1 MAYKYTWLAAAAIIF
16 SVLSC
21 SPDRFSA
28 TRPVYF
34 SIPDYQLET
43 DYGDEGT
50 SNSSI
55 TTAWIYVDNDLEG
68 TYEVPFTAPVIMEP
82 GPHTIRIFPGINL
95 NGVNST
101 RAIYGFFERELFDTT
116 LPADLDTFHLPLQ
129 YRRTNYTANTTVEI
143 MEDFDEA
150 GINLQATNVA
160 DTGIAKVSD
169 PALVFTNPQNP
180 GENNG
185 RAGVMYTNSVFRQAE
200 VASVRT
206 YNLPKNGDNVYLE
219 MNYRCNQA
227 FLVGVIANQPGGTA
241 QQATVVVNPKEVWNK
256 IYINLVT
263 ELTAFQGAD
272 NFKIFIGTL
281 HDSKNDTGWVYL
293 DNLKLVY

>member
-1 MAYKYTWLAAAAIIF
+1 MAYRYAWLAATAILF
-16 SVLSC
+16 SVISC
-21 SPDRFSA
+21 SRDKYLA

-34 SIPDYQLET
+34 SMPDYQLVT
-43 DYGDEGT
+43 NYNDEGT

-68 TYEVPFTAPVIMEP
+68 VYEVPLAAPVLLEP

-95 NGVNST
+95 NGVSSS

-116 LPADLDTFHLPLQ
+116 LPGDLDTFNLPLK
-129 YRRTNYTANTTVEI
+129 YRRTNYTANSTVEI

-150 GINLQATNVA
+150 GINLQATDIA
-160 DTGIAKVSD
+160 DTGIVKISD
-169 PALVFTNPQNP
+169 SSLVFTNPQQP

-185 RAGVMYTNSVFRQAE
+185 RAGAMFTTSVFRQAE

-219 MNYRCNQA
+219 MNYRCNQE
-227 FLVGVIANQPGGTA
+227 FLIGVIANQPGGVS
-241 QQATVVVNPKEVWNK
+241 QQATVVVNPKETWNK

-263 ELTAFQGAD
+263 ELTAFRDAD
-272 NFKIFIGTL
+272 NFRIFIGTI
-281 HDSKNDTGWVYL
+281 HNSGNETGWVYL